1 MWSIS
6 AFAAYTEIDISLMK
20 TEEMSVSTPISAL
33 NPDFAVAPQLQPSDM
48 AAVAAAGFKSVII
61 NRPDYESGPT
71 QPTAAEVS
79 AAAHAAGLAVEYQPV
94 VSGGMTAQDVAR
106 FTELLATLP
115 KPILAYCRS
124 GTRCTVLYRAATG
137 NS

>member
-1 MWSIS
+1 M
-6 AFAAYTEIDISLMK
+6 
-20 TEEMSVSTPISAL
+20 STPISAL
-33 NPDFAVAPQLQPSDM
+33 TPDFAVAPQLQPSDM
-48 AAVAAAGFKSVII
+48 SAVAAAGFKSVII
-61 NRPDYESGPT
+61 NRPDYEAGPN

-79 AAAHAAGLAVEYQPV
+79 TAAKATGLAVEYQPV
-94 VSGGMTAQDVAR
+94 VSGGMTSQDVER
-106 FTELLATLP
+106 FTELLETLP